1 MVRMTVHETWGSGR
15 PIAAGR
21 PRGERV
27 RAVAALLERMLV
39 GPAPAPDEGADLGWD
54 VEPFPGPPAGSGHV
68 RLIAAGSTD
77 RPVVGAST
85 RR

>member
-1 MVRMTVHETWGSGR
+1 MTVHETWGSGR

-21 PRGERV
+21 PRGDRV
-27 RAVAALLERMLV
+27 RALAGWLERMLV
-39 GPAPAPDEGADLGWD
+39 GPAPADDEGADPAWY

-68 RLIAAGSTD
+68 RLLPAGSTD
-77 RPVVGAST
+77 RPVVGASA